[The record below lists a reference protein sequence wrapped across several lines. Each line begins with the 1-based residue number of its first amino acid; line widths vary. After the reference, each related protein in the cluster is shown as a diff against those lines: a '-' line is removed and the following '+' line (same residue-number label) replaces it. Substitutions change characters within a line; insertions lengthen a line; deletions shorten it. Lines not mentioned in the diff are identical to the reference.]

1 MGTVSAS
8 DEQPHAV
15 EGDGQWS
22 ESYYF
27 NLYDPKSGL
36 GGFTRIG
43 VRPNEGTMDVGL
55 SFFLPDGGFVHVRHV
70 KPQHTNTSDL
80 EVEGVRYELVK
91 PLERWRLTY
100 DGPSHSLPSARDAGN
115 REAWKK
121 SRLERL
127 IVDLTFDAIHPPA
140 GAGGDR
146 PAPPSGAAA
155 AAAGGVA
162 KGHFEQAGRWSGT
175 VWVSGDEY
183 AIHAWGNRDKSWGVR
198 NWQAPRMWRWFS
210 LNFGDDCAM
219 GAVRLL
225 MSDADVQRGWIYRDG
240 RNVSVRGLE
249 LRTETEP
256 GSCIQKTLELTLTDA
271 ESRRHVIAGEL
282 LNVAPLPQS
291 RNGRKTLVCEG
302 LARFRY
308 EGREGYG
315 IAEYLHQIDG
325 DGQPLVPVE

>member
-8 DEQPHAV
+8 DELPHTV

-27 NLYDPKSGL
+27 NLYDPAAAL
-36 GGFTRIG
+36 GAFTRIG

-55 SFFLPDGGFVHVRHV
+55 SIFLPDGGFVHVRHK
-70 KPQHTNTSDL
+70 KPQHANTADL
-80 EVEGVRYELVK
+80 EVGGVRYEMVQ
-91 PLERWRLTY
+91 PLERWRITY
-100 DGPSHSLPSARDAGN
+100 DGPSHSIGSARDASR
-115 REAWKK
+115 REAWEK

-127 IVDLTFDAIHPPA
+127 TVDLTFDALHPPA

-146 PAPPSGAAA
+146 TAAPSEAAESA
-155 AAAGGVA
+155 ARGVA
-162 KGHFEQAGRWSGT
+162 KGHFEQAGRWSGSI
-175 VWVSGDEY
+175 WVSGDEY
-183 AIHAWGNRDKSWGVR
+183 SIAGYGNRDKSWGVR

-225 MSDADVQRGWIYRDG
+225 MSDSDVHRGWIHRDG
-240 RNVSVRGLE
+240 RNVSVRHID

-256 GSCIQKTLELTLTDA
+256 GGYLQRRLELTLTDA
-271 ESRRHVIAGEL
+271 EGRRHVIQGEL
-282 LNVAPLPQS
+282 LQVAPLAQS
-291 RNGRKTLVCEG
+291 RDGRRTVVCEG

-315 IAEYLHQIDG
+315 IAEYLHQLD
-325 DGQPLVPVE
+325 DAGQPIVTVE